1 MNTVP
6 FHNIIAGVLFLLVC
20 KSVPATL
27 IGISSSVGTVSGAD
41 TEPLSVYRI
50 DAATGAAT
58 LVTST
63 QIFGRLLGATFLDN
77 ELYVSN
83 IAIGGPAPGPGGG
96 LIGPSVVGTIDLS
109 SGAFTLLNTQG
120 GDINWSGLAS
130 TDSAELLYSVD
141 GQNRLLRSMTKNGL
155 ISTIGPAISMEGLA
169 FDDEHGI
176 LYGLSLNAAFTE
188 LLLYTLDE
196 FTGEAHLIGPTGI
209 DCQRTSPCPSGLAY
223 DEFND
228 ILYANVAPR
237 ATVDPGISSLYR
249 LDTSIGSATFIGQ
262 NGVGRIEGLASIPE
276 PTTLALLS
284 LGLAGLGFSR
294 RKKKT

>member
-1 MNTVP
+1 MKNVS
-6 FHNIIAGVLFLLVC
+6 FQKIIAGVVFLLFC
-20 KSVPATL
+20 KAAPATL
-27 IGISSSVGTVSGAD
+27 MGISSSVGTVSGSD
-41 TEPLSVYRI
+41 TETLSVYRI

-58 LVTST
+58 LATST

-83 IAIGGPAPGPGGG
+83 VAIGGPGPGGG

-109 SGAFTLLNTQG
+109 SGAFTQVNTQG

-141 GQNRLLRSMTKNGL
+141 GQNHLLRSMTKNGV
-155 ISTIGPAISMEGLA
+155 IATVGPSISMDGLA
-169 FDDEHGI
+169 LDDDHGI
-176 LYGLSLNAAFTE
+176 LYGLALNAAFTE

-196 FTGEAHLIGPTGI
+196 ITGEAHLIGPTGI
-209 DCQRTSPCPSGLAY
+209 DCQRQSPCPSGLAY

-237 ATVDPGISSLYR
+237 ASTVPGISSLYR
-249 LDTSIGSATFIGQ
+249 IDSSTGSATLIGS
-262 NGVGRIEGLASIPE
+262 NGVGRIEGLAWVPE
-276 PTTLALLS
+276 PSTLALLS
-284 LGLAGLGFSR
+284 LGLAGLGFTR
-294 RKKKT
+294 RKLKTK